1 MLKEPRSSGQNVYCF
16 TKWFLCLLL
25 STRAF
30 FFFLPAT
37 WADFHR
43 NPKGLLIVGISN
55 NKEYQGNVQ
64 YNNPK
69 KKTVVSES
77 IKKTLVLLRAV

>member
-1 MLKEPRSSGQNVYCF
+1 MCIVSRNGSYVFYC
-16 TKWFLCLLL
+16 LQGL
-25 STRAF
+25 